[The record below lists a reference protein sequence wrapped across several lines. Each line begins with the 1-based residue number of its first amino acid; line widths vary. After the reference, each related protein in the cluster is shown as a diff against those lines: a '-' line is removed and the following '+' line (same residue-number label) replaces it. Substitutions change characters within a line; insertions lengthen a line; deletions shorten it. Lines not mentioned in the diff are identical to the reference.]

1 MGTYLCIDCVH
12 RDTCCGQIVAG
23 QCPGDYEKITQKE
36 AVDLRTYSARKI
48 ILPEEDHKLRREL
61 KHLAK
66 VKKYIETREIQ
77 ISKILV
83 KVNVVT

>member
-23 QCPGDYEKITQKE
+23 QCPGDYEKITEKQ
-36 AVDLRTYSARKI
+36 AVDLRWFSARKV
-48 ILPEEDHKLRREL
+48 ILPEEQHKLRREL

-66 VKKYIETREIQ
+66 IKKHIEKRVIQ
-77 ISKILV
+77 LLKILK
-83 KVNVVT
+83 KVNVLS